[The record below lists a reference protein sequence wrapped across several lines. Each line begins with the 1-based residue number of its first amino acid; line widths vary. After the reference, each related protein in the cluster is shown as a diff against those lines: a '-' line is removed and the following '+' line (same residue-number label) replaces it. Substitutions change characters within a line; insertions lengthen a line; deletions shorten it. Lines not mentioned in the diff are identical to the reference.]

1 MNGVIDFLLGL
12 DLAPLYT
19 IIDQLAKIVASTV
32 SPLLLVIA
40 IYTRTMETQL
50 DGLVSGGRWAAA
62 IRDMVGWGVVLG
74 LYAMIGSY
82 IIDLMNAI
90 YAWGESIG
98 SLDMLMKSYS
108 DIMKKWSDRLNM
120 DDLSLA
126 SLVSTPV
133 VMFTGLAYYMTL
145 ILATFV
151 ALFFKVANV
160 LVYGV
165 AYIWG
170 LIAIPMSI
178 STTFSILRGWGLLMG
193 LALLWPFVTS
203 LFLAIFASLF
213 ANAAGIVAE
222 DTTLNAAIALSNI
235 YLLFSVLHL
244 LLIAVLVASPFVAQA
259 LVANVPAAAGIVT
272 PFVGAALAAGAVT
285 AKAGEKAGGSIASRV
300 GGFFGAST
308 KPAASNPQPR
318 ASLNRPT
325 AADGAQS
332 FSNKASEGVD
342 SGATP
347 ATPAPA
353 QPGPGDVP
361 SKSRRAQRNA
371 IIRQNLK
378 KRGP

>member
-1 MNGVIDFLLGL
+1 MAWYRSLGCG
-12 DLAPLYT
+12 D
-19 IIDQLAKIVASTV
+19 S
-32 SPLLLVIA
+32 
-40 IYTRTMETQL
+40 RH
-50 DGLVSGGRWAAA
+50 G
-62 IRDMVGWGVVLG
+62 GWGGFAVCQTVH
-74 LYAMIGSY
+74 
-82 IIDLMNAI
+82 IIDLERDLRLGRI
-90 YAWGESIG
+90 IG

-160 LVYGV
+160 QVYGV

-222 DTTLNAAIALSNI
+222 DTTINAAIALSNI
-235 YLLFSVLHL
+235 YLLLPYC
-244 LLIAVLVASPFVAQA
+244 ICC
-259 LVANVPAAAGIVT
+259 
-272 PFVGAALAAGAVT
+272 
-285 AKAGEKAGGSIASRV
+285 
-300 GGFFGAST
+300 
-308 KPAASNPQPR
+308 
-318 ASLNRPT
+318 
-325 AADGAQS
+325 
-332 FSNKASEGVD
+332 
-342 SGATP
+342 
-347 ATPAPA
+347 
-353 QPGPGDVP
+353 
-361 SKSRRAQRNA
+361 
-371 IIRQNLK
+371 
-378 KRGP
+378 